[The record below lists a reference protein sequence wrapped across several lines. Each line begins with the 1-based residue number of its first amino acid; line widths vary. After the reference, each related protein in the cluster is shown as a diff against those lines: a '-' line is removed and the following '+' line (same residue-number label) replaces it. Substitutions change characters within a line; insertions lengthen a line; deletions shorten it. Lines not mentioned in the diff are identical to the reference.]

1 MIQGRGVFDLIRN
14 NNLLDIETHIKN
26 GHITDHTGEWSQTP
40 LTYAII
46 SGRIEMVKLFLTN
59 GFNANLKTTDG
70 STPLHVCLDTWDGN
84 IYSYECVL
92 MLIEHGAIV
101 DIKDNYN
108 KLTPLGHI
116 AHRTCI
122 HEKQI
127 ANLLMQYGA
136 TLANIPDTIGI
147 PHWLKEMEIGF
158 KRRVGECRKALL
170 TILYV
175 CTRGAFR
182 PTGEILLC
190 AARQV
195 WCMKGGEG
203 CGPRAGGAS
212 GAQGWDL
219 LTNF

>member
-26 GHITDHTGEWSQTP
+26 GHIPDHPGEWSQTP
-40 LTYAII
+40 LTYAVI

-70 STPLHVCLDTWDGN
+70 YAPLHVCLDTWDGN

-101 DIKDNYN
+101 DIKDNRN

-136 TLANIPDTIGI
+136 TLANIPDIIGI
-147 PHWLKEMEIGF
+147 PYWLKEMEIGF
-158 KRRVGECRKALL
+158 KQRVAECRKTLLALL
-170 TILYV
+170 FV
-175 CTRGAFR
+175 CKVSPFR
-182 PTGEILLC
+182 PVVEILLC
-190 AARQV
+190 IATQV
-195 WCMKGGEG
+195 WRLKGGEG
-203 CGPRAGGAS
+203 VGPRAKEWES
-212 GAQGWDL
+212 IKL
-219 LTNF
+219 